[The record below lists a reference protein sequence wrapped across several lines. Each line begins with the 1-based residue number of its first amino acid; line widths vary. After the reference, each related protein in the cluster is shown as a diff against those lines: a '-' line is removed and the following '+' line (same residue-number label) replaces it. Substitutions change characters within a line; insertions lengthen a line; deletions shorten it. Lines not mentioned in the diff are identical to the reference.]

1 MKLSNLLVL
10 NAVIALVFGI
20 GFLLIP
26 GSVLSM
32 YGVAP
37 GAQIN
42 LTGQFFAVELIHVG
56 VLAWLIRNVSDG
68 LAQRAII
75 VAGLVGNLVGLVV
88 SLIGT
93 LGGVVSSF
101 GWSAVVIYAVLALGY
116 AYFQFMR
123 PRPS

>member
-1 MKLSNLLVL
+1 MKLNNLLVL
-10 NAVIALVFGI
+10 NAVIAIVYGI
-20 GFLLIP
+20 AFLLIP
-26 GSVLSM
+26 GSVLAM
-32 YGVAP
+32 YGAAP
-37 GAQIN
+37 GPQIN

-75 VAGLVGNLVGLVV
+75 IAGLVANLVGLVV

-93 LGGVVSSF
+93 LTGVVSSF
-101 GWSAVVIYAVLALGY
+101 GWSAVVIYVVLALGY
-116 AYFQFMR
+116 AYFQFMS

>member
-1 MKLSNLLVL
+1 MKLNNLLVL
-10 NAVIALVFGI
+10 NAVIAIVYGI
-20 GFLLIP
+20 AFLLIP
-26 GSVLSM
+26 GSVLAM
-32 YGVAP
+32 YGAAP
-37 GAQIN
+37 GPQIN

-75 VAGLVGNLVGLVV
+75 IAGLVANFIGLVV

-93 LGGVVSSF
+93 LTGVVSSF
-101 GWSAVVIYAVLALGY
+101 GWSAVVIYVVLALGY

>member
-1 MKLSNLLVL
+1 MKLNNLLVL
-10 NAVIALVFGI
+10 NAVIAIVYGI
-20 GFLLIP
+20 AFLLIP
-26 GSVLSM
+26 GSVLAM
-32 YGVAP
+32 YGAAP
-37 GAQIN
+37 GPQIN

-75 VAGLVGNLVGLVV
+75 IAGLVANLIGLVV

-93 LGGVVSSF
+93 LTGVVSSF
-101 GWSAVVIYAVLALGY
+101 GWSAVVIYVVLALGY

>member
-1 MKLSNLLVL
+1 MKLSNLLLL

-26 GSVLSM
+26 GSVLAM
-32 YGVAP
+32 YGATP
-37 GAQIN
+37 GPQIN

-56 VLAWLIRNVSDG
+56 VLASLIRSVSDG

-75 VAGLVGNLVGLVV
+75 VAGLVANLVGLVV
-88 SLIGT
+88 ALIGT
-93 LGGVVSSF
+93 LTGVVNSF
-101 GWSAVVIYAVLALGY
+101 GWSAVVIYVVLALGY
-116 AYFQFMR
+116 AYFQFMS

>member
-1 MKLSNLLVL
+1 MKLNNLLVL
-10 NAVIALVFGI
+10 NAVIAIVYGI
-20 GFLLIP
+20 AFLLIP
-26 GSVLSM
+26 GSVLAM
-32 YGVAP
+32 YGAAP
-37 GAQIN
+37 GPQIN

-75 VAGLVGNLVGLVV
+75 IAGLVANLVGLVV

-93 LGGVVSSF
+93 LTGVVSSF
-101 GWSAVVIYAVLALGY
+101 GWSAVVIYVVLALGY